1 MPALL
6 HTVID
11 LAVAT
16 LLGAAI
22 GLERQWRQRMAG
34 LRTNTLVAIGAASF
48 VIFASLVP
56 GEGSPTR
63 VAAQVVSGIGFLGA
77 GIIFREGFN
86 ITGLNTAA
94 TLWCSAAV
102 GVLAGEGLAA
112 HAAIAAAF
120 VIFANLGMRPLVRLI
135 NRQPTEQADVDTHY
149 RVRVVCRSPDEAHV
163 RTVLLQAASTSQLSL
178 RRLESIDV
186 ENTERVEVMAQ
197 LTAHERS
204 SAVLEQIVG
213 RLSLEPTVSA
223 ASWSAEAIAE

>member
-1 MPALL
+1 MPPLL

-16 LLGAAI
+16 LLGAVI

-120 VIFANLGMRPLVRLI
+120 VNLGMRPLVRLI
-135 NRQPTEQADVDTHY
+135 NRQPVQQADVDTHY

-163 RTVLLQAASTSQLSL
+163 RTVLLQAASASQLSL
-178 RRLESIDV
+178 RRLESVDV
-186 ENTERVEVMAQ
+186 ENTERVEVTAQ

-204 SAVLEQIVG
+204 SAVLEQIIG